1 MPSRTNRRHV
11 FWIALASTAF
21 LAGCATPPPPPP
33 PAPQANPP
41 APTAMPEPARPM
53 PRADANLI
61 PRATLFGNPDRA
73 RPLLSP
79 DGKRIGFLAPEKGVM
94 NVWVGPA
101 DDPGAAKPV
110 TRETK
115 RGLRTWFFA
124 YTNQHVL
131 YLQDTGG
138 DEDWHVHVVDL
149 ADGTDRD
156 LTPFPKVAARIEALS
171 PKHPND
177 VVVALNDRDPKHH
190 DLHRVNLNTG
200 EKKLLSKNEVGFAD
214 YVIDD
219 ELSARLAQRML
230 PDGGFE
236 LVELTKP
243 DAPLVKVGS
252 DDALT
257 TAPRGFDSAGK
268 TLYLL
273 DSRDRETAG
282 LFAFD
287 PKGKQKPKLLA
298 EDARADV
305 DDVLMHPRT
314 HVAQAAA
321 STRERRSWQVI
332 DPAVK
337 ADFEALKKIGDGDID
352 VLDRTL
358 DDSRWLVALRVSDG
372 PTRYY
377 LHDRKKAKT
386 AGAAGA
392 PARFLFSSLKALE
405 TLPLQKMT
413 AVSIKSRDG
422 KELVSYLT
430 LPGAGQGP
438 KPMVLLVH
446 GGPWGRDSWGY
457 NSYHQWL
464 ASRGYAVLSVNFR
477 GSTGFGKSFI
487 NAGDREWAGKMHD
500 DLIDAVKWAIDSKLA
515 DPARVAIMG
524 GSYGGYATLVGLTF
538 TPEVFACGV
547 DIVGPSNL
555 ETLLSTI
562 PPYWAPIKSLFSKR
576 VGDPETSD
584 GRKLLQERSP
594 LGRIDRIRRP
604 LLIGQGANDP
614 RVKQAES
621 DQIVQA
627 MQKKG
632 IPVTYVL
639 YPDEGHGFNRP
650 ENRKSFNAVA
660 ETFLAQ
666 CLGGP
671 YQPVGEDFK
680 GSSISV
686 PSGASEVFGL
696 TDALTG
702 K

>member
-1 MPSRTNRRHV
+1 
-11 FWIALASTAF
+11 
-21 LAGCATPPPPPP
+21 
-33 PAPQANPP
+33 
-41 APTAMPEPARPM
+41 
-53 PRADANLI
+53 
-61 PRATLFGNPDRA
+61 LFGNPDRA

-79 DGKRIGFLAPEKGVM
+79 NGKRIGFLAPEQGVM

-124 YTNQHVL
+124 YTSQHVL

-149 ADGTDRD
+149 TDGTDRD
-156 LTPFPKVAARIEALS
+156 LTPLPKVAARVEALS
-171 PKHPND
+171 AKHPND
-177 VVVALNDRDPKHH
+177 VVIALNDRDPRNH
-190 DLHRVNLNTG
+190 DLHRVNLKTG
-200 EKKLLSKNEVGFAD
+200 EKKLLLKNEEGFAD
-214 YVIDD
+214 FVLDD
-219 ELSARLAQRML
+219 ELRARLATRML
-230 PDGGFE
+230 PDGGSE
-236 LVELTKP
+236 LVDPTKP
-243 DAPLVKVGS
+243 NAPLVKVGS

-257 TAPRGFDSAGK
+257 TRPIGFDSAGT
-268 TLYLL
+268 TLYLM
-273 DSRDRETAG
+273 DSRDRNTAG
-282 LFAFD
+282 LFALA
-287 PKGKQKPKLLA
+287 PKANPKPKLLA

-305 DDVLMHPRT
+305 DDVLVHPRT
-314 HVAQAAA
+314 HVPQAAA

-337 ADFEALKKIGDGDID
+337 ADFEALSQLGDGEID

-358 DDSRWLVALRVSDG
+358 DDSRWLIGMRVSDG

-377 LHDRKKAKT
+377 LHERKKAK
-386 AGAAGA
+386 GADARAA

-405 TLPLQKMT
+405 TLTLQKMT
-413 AVSIKSRDG
+413 AVTIKSRDG

-430 LPGAGQGP
+430 LPGAAHGAQGP

-457 NSYHQWL
+457 NPYHQWL
-464 ASRGYAVLSVNFR
+464 ANRGYAVLSVNFR

-500 DLIDAVKWAIDSKLA
+500 DLVDAVKWAVDSKIA

-538 TPEVFACGV
+538 TPELFACGV

-562 PPYWAPIKSLFSKR
+562 PPYWAPIKSLFAKR
-576 VGDPETSD
+576 VGDPETED

-594 LGRIDRIRRP
+594 LGRIDRIRQP

-671 YQPVGEDFK
+671 YLPVGEDFK
-680 GSSISV
+680 GSSILV
-686 PSGASEVFGL
+686 PNGAGEVYGL
-696 TDALTG
+696 TDALTR